1 MDISPETINQIL
13 DGRFPAV
20 NGVRVEHAEAGR
32 AVCSL
37 KIEGYHH
44 HPGGIVH
51 GGVAYTL
58 ADTAM
63 AWAILPGLEEGQAP
77 VTIEQKMTYL
87 DAAIEGELQ
96 CEARVIKRGK
106 RIVLLEATVTNGD
119 KRVAMSTASFYI
131 QGA

>member
-1 MDISPETINQIL
+1 MKMSPETINQIL
-13 DGRFPAV
+13 EGRFPAV
-20 NGVRVEHAEAGR
+20 NGVRVESAEAGL
-32 AVCSL
+32 AICTL

-44 HPGGIVH
+44 HPGGVVH

-63 AWAILPGLEEGQAP
+63 AWAIMPGLEEGQGC

-87 DAAIEGELQ
+87 DAAVEGELR
-96 CEARVIKRGK
+96 CEAKVIRKGK
-106 RIVLLEATVTNGD
+106 RIVLLEAKVTNAE
-119 KRVAMSTASFYI
+119 KTVAMSTASFYI